1 MQQSRSQVI
10 EQHGLYELSEGTDV
24 LDSPRYNHDIAP
36 TKVHQRTWNKWHITA
51 LWVGMSI
58 CVPTYTLG
66 GVLTAYFGL
75 SVGEALLAILLA
87 NLIVLIPLTLNAFPG
102 TKYGIPFPVL
112 LRASF
117 GILGSNVPC
126 LIRAVVACGWFGIQT
141 MFGGLAIHLFL
152 GSLFDGWKSL
162 GGTGEVIGFMLF
174 WLLNLWVVLRGSE
187 SIKWLETLSAPLL
200 VAVGVGLLFWA
211 LPHMSMSELLAQPP
225 KRPEGASVV
234 GYFCAG
240 LTAMV
245 GFWAT
250 LSLNI
255 PDFSRYA
262 KSQKDQ
268 ILGQIFGLPLTMFLF
283 AALGVI
289 MTAASASLVGETVSD
304 PVSLIGRI
312 QSPGWVALA
321 MALIIIAT
329 LSTNTAAN
337 IVSPTNDFQNI
348 APRLIGRSRAVWL
361 TGFIGLALM
370 GHELLKK
377 LGWIVSDLSLESV
390 YSNWLL
396 GYSSLLGPIAGIMV
410 VDYFLIRRQ
419 QLDLAGLYRDDVYP
433 AWNWV
438 GFLAFA
444 VPVALTV
451 MSIGNRTAASVG
463 STTTAGLP
471 VRCWGRG
478 CTTSWAGSQ
487 CVERRAWSNHHPESG
502 WPLQPNHQNKKSPE
516 ESLDETDQGSAAL
529 HRPPC
534 RQRAPVAIADGP
546 RAPGRHAQG
555 RGLPIGA
562 DRPGPPGPRPVPA
575 VVRGRR
581 L

>member
-1 MQQSRSQVI
+1 MQQNGSEVI
-10 EQHGLYELSEGTDV
+10 ERDGLYELNAGPDV

-36 TKVHQRTWNKWHITA
+36 TKVHERTWNTWHITA

-75 SVGEALLAILLA
+75 SVSEALVAILLA
-87 NLIVLIPLTLNAFPG
+87 NVVVLVPLTLNAFAG

-112 LRASF
+112 LRSSF
-117 GILGSNVPC
+117 GVIGSNVPC
-126 LIRAVVACGWFGIQT
+126 LIRALVACGWFGIQT

-152 GSLFDGWKSL
+152 GSVFDGWKAL

-174 WLLNLWVVLRGSE
+174 WALNLWVVLRGAE

-200 VAVGVGLLFWA
+200 VLVGAGLLVWA
-211 LPHMSMSELLAQPP
+211 LPNVSMTELLAQPA

-234 GYFCAG
+234 SYFCAG

-262 KSQKDQ
+262 KSQKAQIVGQ
-268 ILGQIFGLPLTMFLF
+268 ILGLPLTMFLF

-289 MTAASASLVGETVSD
+289 MTAASVSLVGEMVSD
-304 PVSLIGRI
+304 PVSLIGHI

-348 APRLIGRSRAVWL
+348 APKLIGRTKAVIL
-361 TGFIGLALM
+361 TGLVGLLLM

-377 LGWIVSDLSLESV
+377 LGLIVSDVSLESV

-410 VDYFLIRRQ
+410 VDYFLIKKQ
-419 QLDLAGLYRDDVYP
+419 TLDLAGLYRDDVYP
-433 AWNWV
+433 AWNWF
-438 GFLAFA
+438 GFIAFG
-444 VPVALTV
+444 VPVVLTL
-451 MSIGNRTAASVG
+451 MSLG
-463 STTTAGLP
+463 SPAF
-471 VRCWGRG
+471 
-478 CTTSWAGSQ
+478 SWFYDY
-487 CVERRAWSNHHPESG
+487 G
-502 WPLQPNHQNKKSPE
+502 WF
-516 ESLDETDQGSAAL
+516 TGSALGGLIYYGLCAL
-529 HRPPC
+529 RGTDP
-534 RQRAPVAIADGP
+534 AAVAK
-546 RAPGRHAQG
+546 
-555 RGLPIGA
+555 
-562 DRPGPPGPRPVPA
+562 PA
-575 VVRGRR
+575 A
-581 L
+581 

>member
-1 MQQSRSQVI
+1 MHQTRSQVS
-10 EQHGLYELSEGTDV
+10 ERDGLFELDAGTDV

-36 TKVHQRTWNKWHITA
+36 TKVGQRTWNKWHITA

-75 SVGEALLAILLA
+75 TVGEALLAILLA
-87 NLIVLIPLTLNAFPG
+87 NTIVLIPLTLNAFPG

-112 LRASF
+112 LRSSF
-117 GILGSNVPC
+117 GIIGSNVPC
-126 LIRAVVACGWFGIQT
+126 LIRALVACGWFGIQT

-152 GSLFDGWKSL
+152 GSIWPEWKAL

-174 WLLNLWVVLRGSE
+174 WCLNLWVVLRGAE

-200 VAVGVGLLFWA
+200 VLVGAGLLVWA
-211 LPHMSMSELLAQPP
+211 LPNVSISELMAQPP
-225 KRPEGASVV
+225 KRPEGASVT
-234 GYFCAG
+234 GYFFAG

-283 AALGVI
+283 AALGVVL
-289 MTAASASLVGETVSD
+289 TAASASLVGQTVSD
-304 PVSLIGRI
+304 PVSLIGHI
-312 QSPGWVALA
+312 QSPVWVALA

-337 IVSPTNDFQNI
+337 IVSPTNDFQNL
-348 APRLIGRSRAVWL
+348 APKWIGRTTAVLL
-361 TGFIGLALM
+361 TGLVGLLLM

-377 LGWIVSDLSLESV
+377 LGVIVSDVSLESV

-410 VDYFLIRRQ
+410 VDYFLLRKQ
-419 QLDLAGLYRDDVYP
+419 TLDLAGLYRDDVYP
-433 AWNWV
+433 AWNLA
-438 GFLAFA
+438 GFIAFG
-444 VPVALTV
+444 VPVLLTLMSLHSPAFSWFYDFGWFTGSVLGGVIYYALGSLKGARATRLKPTV
-451 MSIGNRTAASVG
+451 
-463 STTTAGLP
+463 
-471 VRCWGRG
+471 
-478 CTTSWAGSQ
+478 
-487 CVERRAWSNHHPESG
+487 
-502 WPLQPNHQNKKSPE
+502 
-516 ESLDETDQGSAAL
+516 
-529 HRPPC
+529 
-534 RQRAPVAIADGP
+534 
-546 RAPGRHAQG
+546 
-555 RGLPIGA
+555 
-562 DRPGPPGPRPVPA
+562 
-575 VVRGRR
+575 
-581 L
+581 

>member
-1 MQQSRSQVI
+1 MQQTRSQVR
-10 EQHGLYELSEGTDV
+10 ERDGLYELDAGSDV

-36 TKVHQRTWNKWHITA
+36 TKVQERTWNKWHITA

-75 SVGEALLAILLA
+75 TVGEALLAILLA
-87 NLIVLIPLTLNAFPG
+87 NTVVLIPLTLNAFPG

-112 LRASF
+112 LRSSF
-117 GILGSNVPC
+117 GIIGSNVPC
-126 LIRAVVACGWFGIQT
+126 LIRALVACGWFGIQT

-152 GSLFDGWKSL
+152 GSLSADWKAL

-174 WLLNLWVVLRGSE
+174 WCLNLWVVLRGAE

-200 VAVGVGLLFWA
+200 VLVGVGLLMWA
-211 LPHMSMSELLAQPP
+211 MPNVSISELMAQPP
-225 KRPEGASVV
+225 KRPEGASVY
-234 GYFCAG
+234 GYFFAG

-283 AALGVI
+283 AALGVVL
-289 MTAASASLVGETVSD
+289 TAASASLVGQTVSD
-304 PVSLIGRI
+304 PVSLIGHI
-312 QSPGWVALA
+312 QSPVWVALA

-337 IVSPTNDFQNI
+337 IVSPTNDFQNL
-348 APRLIGRSRAVWL
+348 APKWIGRTKAVLL
-361 TGFIGLALM
+361 TGVVGLLLM
-370 GHELLKK
+370 AHELLKK
-377 LGWIVSDLSLESV
+377 LGLIVSDVSLESV

-410 VDYFLIRRQ
+410 VDYFLLRKQ
-419 QLDLAGLYRDDVYP
+419 TLDLAGLYRDDVYP
-433 AWNWV
+433 AWNAA
-438 GFLAFA
+438 GFIAFG
-444 VPVALTV
+444 VPVVLTLLSLQSQV
-451 MSIGNRTAASVG
+451 F
-463 STTTAGLP
+463 
-471 VRCWGRG
+471 
-478 CTTSWAGSQ
+478 SWFYDF
-487 CVERRAWSNHHPESG
+487 G
-502 WPLQPNHQNKKSPE
+502 WF
-516 ESLDETDQGSAAL
+516 TGSALGGLIYYVLGQLKTA
-529 HRPPC
+529 
-534 RQRAPVAIADGP
+534 RAANLKPTV
-546 RAPGRHAQG
+546 
-555 RGLPIGA
+555 
-562 DRPGPPGPRPVPA
+562 
-575 VVRGRR
+575 
-581 L
+581 